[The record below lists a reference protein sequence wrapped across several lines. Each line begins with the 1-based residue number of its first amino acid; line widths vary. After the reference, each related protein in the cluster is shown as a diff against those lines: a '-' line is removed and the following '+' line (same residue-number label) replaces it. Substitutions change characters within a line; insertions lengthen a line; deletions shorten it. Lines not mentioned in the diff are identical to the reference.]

1 MRLERRYELQKK
13 RLLKAQEKISE
24 LEETIA
30 ENKQNEIAVQKL
42 KKELE
47 KTLAAQKSKL
57 DEQQKVIDELKD
69 KRAEYDILIAQL
81 KILRKKMK

>member
-1 MRLERRYELQKK
+1 MRLEKRYELQRK
-13 RLLKAQEKISE
+13 RLLKAQERISE
-24 LEETIA
+24 LEETIS
-30 ENKQNEIAVQKL
+30 ENKQNEIAVGKL

-57 DEQQKVIDELKD
+57 EEQQKIIDEMKE
-69 KRAEYDILIAQL
+69 KRAEYNALIAQL